1 MCDQD
6 HLTPVELTKV
16 PGAMSSCLI
25 LAGKIQEGT
34 ERCGFKLDF
43 EGVQAKST
51 GKGTTE
57 VENCFLGQCVVTQ
70 AEDRTRSVCDGGRRG
85 NPSDMG
91 SCIHPALSLSS
102 AAGLGK
108 METERKPWS
117 YPAVLSPSPSHLPLS
132 DGTKLWRI
140 DGGRSRKKELHF
152 STGDSATF
160 FFYFP
165 LLVFSVFLKLGRVH
179 YRKEK
184 GKGQVGEFQQLTTHI
199 CFAYKQM
206 GLKSI
211 D

>member
-6 HLTPVELTKV
+6 HLTPGELTKV
-16 PGAMSSCLI
+16 SGAMSSCLI

-85 NPSDMG
+85 NPLGMG

-102 AAGLGK
+102 AAGLGEMK
-108 METERKPWS
+108 TERKPWS

-140 DGGRSRKKELHF
+140 DGGRSRKKRTAFQHRGLCHIFLLF
-152 STGDSATF
+152 SFVSILSFSKTWQSA
-160 FFYFP
+160 
-165 LLVFSVFLKLGRVH
+165 LQERKRKRVGRRV
-179 YRKEK
+179 
-184 GKGQVGEFQQLTTHI
+184 
-199 CFAYKQM
+199 
-206 GLKSI
+206 SI
-211 D
+211 ADHSYLFCL